1 MEKTIFILDDD
12 TGVRETLRIILESD
26 GYKAVCLFDEAS
38 LHKALRQ
45 RSPLAIL
52 LDVNLPGRSGLEILK
67 DLTRY
72 SVPVVMISGYGDIST
87 AVAAMKGG
95 ALDFIQKPLK
105 RGDVLDRLKNIDTV
119 FSRNHK
125 IAIQRTLSVNL
136 PGREP
141 LTRRERDVAQLV
153 AAGSSNKEIAE
164 ALGISYRTVEDHRA
178 NIMRKLGVKSGHE
191 LVIAILK

>member
-87 AVAAMKGG
+87 AVAAIKGG

-125 IAIQRTLSVNL
+125 IAIQRKLSLNL

>member
-95 ALDFIQKPLK
+95 ALEAFVEARQP
-105 RGDVLDRLKNIDTV
+105 RGP
-119 FSRNHK
+119 S
-125 IAIQRTLSVNL
+125 QS
-136 PGREP
+136 
-141 LTRRERDVAQLV
+141 
-153 AAGSSNKEIAE
+153 
-164 ALGISYRTVEDHRA
+164 
-178 NIMRKLGVKSGHE
+178 
-191 LVIAILK
+191 